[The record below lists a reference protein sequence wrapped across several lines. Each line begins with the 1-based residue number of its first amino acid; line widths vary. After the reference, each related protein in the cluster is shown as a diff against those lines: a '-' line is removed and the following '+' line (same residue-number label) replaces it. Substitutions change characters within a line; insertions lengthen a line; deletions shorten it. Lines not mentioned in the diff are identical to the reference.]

1 MKYQT
6 IREALETP
14 QGEKLYTLISKGMD
28 RGFDLTAERI
38 KKSIYAFPCYL
49 GSEDHI
55 GRMVWMIMNAN
66 E

>member
-14 QGEKLYTLISKGMD
+14 QGKKLYKLISKGMD
-28 RGFDLTAERI
+28 RGFDSTAERI
-38 KKSIYAFPCYL
+38 KKAIYEFPCYL

-55 GRMVWMIMNAN
+55 CRMVWMIMNAN